1 MMKKIILAAALSLTL
16 PMAPVGVQ
24 AQVAEN
30 TSPEGVPATGMPAT
44 GVPAKGLA
52 EFLTDE
58 AKAAAQ
64 QKPSLLRATQIR
76 ADNLDS
82 FPRSGPDAIAG
93 IGDWWLSDGTLCA
106 AISDVGHDAGIVSG
120 GGTLIDLGYC
130 DRADD
135 QWTYANVLTGLAKET
150 AIPVQQ
156 ISANLDGEVAEI
168 IAVGQGDGL
177 RQTLTYRLREG
188 GDALELDILLERVG
202 DGSPL
207 HMSGLFT
214 LHSQRALTPFSLS
227 SYNPTASLGFQQR
240 DIDRHDTSSLLN
252 GLMPADW
259 NILVGATDYATEISY
274 GVQLRSAEL
283 IKVNGSRLT
292 LPRFLAVFPDYSLH
306 GWMTRPLWFQSERL
320 NMLSMLQNRFMD
332 LREGE
337 RLSVKLHVRVGD
349 RSEVAAITDQ
359 IYAGPKLRGY
369 SDHRGVSFAVWDQDD
384 RPVTQVRP
392 APDGSF
398 DIRVPARATR
408 LRITASTPWGEQR
421 TRELTVAD
429 QRNDS
434 GRWIFKERGS
444 LALPSGVA
452 MSLYVQ
458 GLGETPD
465 PRFGDDLL
473 GFSEGGHPL
482 PSLSARNRIDLAG
495 VDSDPAEVEL
505 PAGQYRV
512 LVTRGLEYGVS
523 EYLLTVVAGQ
533 QSQLPVVAPKRVWDA
548 EGWRSADL
556 HVHSGASFD
565 STLPFDERLRSFVA
579 QGAEILVA
587 SEHNRIVDQ
596 RRVVGQMGLEG
607 QVQVVVGSELTG
619 LARAPGAPYTIGHSN
634 VFPVKADPSAYAGGI
649 PRIENRPL
657 REVIAE
663 VKARDPGSL
672 FQLNHPR
679 ASKGI
684 DRDLAFF
691 DHLSIG
697 RSYDPTQS
705 LDSEPNLS
713 LLEVDRESG
722 ARDIDFDM
730 LEVLNGDDMAV
741 YEQQRQ
747 DWFSLL
753 NQGARRTA
761 TGNSDSHGLGRVV
774 AAPRNYIYMP
784 DSESLPVSQRGLVA
798 ALSEGRSFLTTGPL
812 LQLTLRDRGRQRVG
826 LGGTFKGGRGS
837 LHVQIDAAPWVP
849 VEALTVW
856 LNGEIYRQLPTR
868 RGDHVTVEV
877 VADRDAYLVVEVRG
891 KTSARYRALMPG
903 LAPLALSNPIYI
915 DADGNGK
922 WEAPLND
929 W

>member
-1 MMKKIILAAALSLTL
+1 MMKTIMLAAATALTL
-16 PMAPVGVQ
+16 SAAQ
-24 AQVAEN
+24 AQEAE
-30 TSPEGVPATGMPAT
+30 TPPTT
-44 GVPAKGLA
+44 GLA

-64 QKPSLLRATQIR
+64 QSPSLLRVAQIR

-82 FPRSGPDAIAG
+82 FPRAGPDATAG

-106 AISDVGHDAGIVSG
+106 AVSDVNHDAGIVAG
-120 GGTLIDLGYC
+120 GGSLIDLGYC

-135 QWTYANVLTGLAKET
+135 QWTHANVLTGLAKET

-156 ISANLDGEVAEI
+156 ITARLDDGVAEV
-168 IAVGQGDGL
+168 IAVGHGDGL
-177 RQTLTYRLREG
+177 RQTVTYRLREG
-188 GDALELDILLERVG
+188 GEALELDILLERLEE
-202 DGSPL
+202 GSPL
-207 HMSGLFT
+207 RMSGLFT

-240 DIDRHDTSSLLN
+240 DIDRHDASSLLD

-259 NILVGATDYATEISY
+259 NVLVGATRYDTEISY

-283 IKVNGSRLT
+283 IKVNGSRLS

-306 GWMTRPLWFQSERL
+306 GWMTRPLWLQSERL
-320 NMLSMLQNRFMD
+320 TMLSMLQNRFMD

-337 RLSVKLHVRVGD
+337 RLSVKLHIRVGR

-369 SDHRGVSFAVWDQDD
+369 SDQRDVSFAVWDQDD

-392 APDGSF
+392 QADGSF
-398 DIRVPARATR
+398 DIRVPARAKR
-408 LRITASTPWGEQR
+408 LRITATTPWGEQR

-434 GRWIFKERGS
+434 GRWLFRERGS
-444 LALPSGVA
+444 LALPRGVA

-458 GLGETPD
+458 GLGDTPD

-473 GFSEGGHPL
+473 GFSEGGR
-482 PSLSARNRIDLAG
+482 PSPPLSARNRIDLAG
-495 VDSDPAEVEL
+495 VDSDPGAVEL

-512 LVTRGLEYGVS
+512 LVTRGLEYDVS

-533 QSQLPVVAPKRVWDA
+533 QSRLPVVPPKRIWDA

-579 QGAEILVA
+579 QGADILVA

-596 RRVVGQMGLEG
+596 RHLVDKMGLQG
-607 QVQVVVGSELTG
+607 QVQVVVGTELTG
-619 LARAPGAPYTIGHSN
+619 LARTPSAPFTIGHSN
-634 VFPVKADPSAYAGGI
+634 VFPVAADPKAYAGGI
-649 PRIENRPL
+649 PKIENRPL
-657 REVIAE
+657 REVIAAA
-663 VKARDPGSL
+663 KARDPGSL

-697 RSYDPTQS
+697 REYDAELA
-705 LDSEPNLS
+705 LDSDNNRS
-713 LLEVDRESG
+713 LLEVDPESG

-730 LEVLNGDDMAV
+730 LEVLNGEDIAV
-741 YEQQRQ
+741 YPQQRK

-761 TGNSDSHGLGRVV
+761 TGNSDSHGLGQVV
-774 AAPRNYIYMP
+774 AAPRNYIYLP
-784 DSESLPVSQRGLVA
+784 DSPSLPVSQRALVT
-798 ALSEGRSFLTTGPL
+798 ALSEGRSFLTSGPL
-812 LQLTLRDRGRQRVG
+812 LQLTMKDRGRQRAG
-826 LGGTFKGGRGS
+826 LGDTFRGRQGS

-849 VEALTVW
+849 VSAMTVW
-856 LNGEIYRQLPTR
+856 LNGEIYRQLPVK
-868 RGDHVTVEV
+868 RGDHLTLEI

-891 KTSARYRALMPG
+891 VASARYNALMPG
-903 LAPLALSNPIYI
+903 LEPVALSNPIYI